1 VPMISAMRE
10 LRAVRELL
18 TQAREQVD
26 EAGQPRADHTPLGIM
41 VEVPAAAIM
50 AHELAV
56 DAEFLSIGTNDLVQY
71 ALAVDRSSNELA
83 YLASHFDPAILRLIR
98 TVVEAGERRARPVGV
113 CGAMASEPLAAVLLI
128 GMGLRE
134 LSMESSAIPGVKEAI
149 GRISVQEAEAAAHAA
164 FRCVTAEEVVE
175 CVTNAVGGKIADLL
189 DADDL
194 P

>member
-1 VPMISAMRE
+1 
-10 LRAVRELL
+10 
-18 TQAREQVD
+18 
-26 EAGQPRADHTPLGIM
+26 
-41 VEVPAAAIM
+41 
-50 AHELAV
+50 
-56 DAEFLSIGTNDLVQY
+56 LSIGTNDLVQY

-83 YLASHFDPAILRLIR
+83 YLASHFDPAILRLVR
-98 TVVEAGERRARPVGV
+98 SVVEAGERRGRAVAV
-113 CGAMASEPLAAVLLI
+113 CGAMASEPLAAVLLV

-149 GRISVQEAEAAAHAA
+149 ARITVSEAEAAANEA

-175 CVTNAVGGKIADLL
+175 CLTNAVGTKIADLL